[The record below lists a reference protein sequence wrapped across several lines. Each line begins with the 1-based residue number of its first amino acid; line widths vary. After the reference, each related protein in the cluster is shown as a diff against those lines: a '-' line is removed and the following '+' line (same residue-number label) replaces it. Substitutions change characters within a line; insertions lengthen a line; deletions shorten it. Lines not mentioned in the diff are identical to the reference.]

1 MSTFNF
7 HYPLQVRYG
16 DLDAQWHVNNASFL
30 VFLEQARFSYLVAL
44 HLFNG
49 VDFFDVGLIVADA
62 HIAYVAPIDLL
73 QKIRVDVR
81 VSRIGNKSLTFE
93 YQIVEEGTEKLLCT
107 PRPSWWHMI
116 TAGTRANRC
125 PLTGAERSPNSRVC
139 NSRTGVMS

>member
-107 PRPSWWHMI
+107 
-116 TAGTRANRC
+116 
-125 PLTGAERSPNSRVC
+125 AETIMVAYDYRRHQSKPVPADWRGKISQFE
-139 NSRTGVMS
+139 GLQL